1 MSKKENEA
9 LCHFRL
15 NPKLFKK
22 LEKSIRRRGFPSRS
36 SYFNAV
42 VRVTVGEDEGEIP
55 LPPKVKEWIDKN
67 KPPLTETEIKTHL
80 EELIRN
86 LLFPPLSLRG
96 VDIAHETAWKDV
108 RSRFREE
115 HGMWLTESDIRTA
128 IEEFASVHHGELT
141 DYRNKVLEGE
151 QL

>member
-9 LCHFRL
+9 LCSFRL

-67 KPPLTETEIKTHL
+67 KPPLTETEIKKHL

-86 LLFPPLSLRG
+86 LLF
-96 VDIAHETAWKDV
+96 
-108 RSRFREE
+108 
-115 HGMWLTESDIRTA
+115 
-128 IEEFASVHHGELT
+128 
-141 DYRNKVLEGE
+141 
-151 QL
+151 